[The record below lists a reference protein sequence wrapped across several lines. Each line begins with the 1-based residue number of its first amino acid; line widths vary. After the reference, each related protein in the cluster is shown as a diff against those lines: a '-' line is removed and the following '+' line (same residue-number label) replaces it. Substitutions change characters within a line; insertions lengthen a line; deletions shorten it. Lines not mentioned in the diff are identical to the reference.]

1 MNGFRD
7 PEEASNLCSGMKM
20 VSKVPDGVDK
30 ALYLQFINSECTE
43 CDELE
48 GGCTEISPEYEQTK
62 VCFEEWKDK
71 MS

>member
-1 MNGFRD
+1 
-7 PEEASNLCSGMKM
+7 MKM
-20 VSKVPDGVDK
+20 VSKIPDEVDK

-48 GGCTEISPEYEQTK
+48 GGCTEISPDHEQTRE
-62 VCFEEWKDK
+62 CFEEWKDR